1 MIDDSSLDHLQLLL
15 TGWWDRASVRT
26 LREAI
31 RGGRG
36 RSRSAAG
43 GWWKRANIRT
53 FWDQLQSSATAF
65 VRLVEESKQQ
75 NVLGPAP
82 IIFNSFCQVGG
93 TEHHSKLWE
102 TTDKACSG
110 LSTFWMMLCPTN
122 TSQHISE
129 LPIYLL
135 SIIVSQYI
143 VHPYSAGRMRGSD
156 GGQVCGGVQIMLGD
170 GFGISIR
177 SYLNK
182 IWR

>member
-1 MIDDSSLDHLQLLL
+1 MPERKRSFSTDVFPNLNMTVVAKKSRCW
-15 TGWWDRASVRT
+15 TGPRPVIKFGKEKYFVVVAISVGRQKSVRT
-26 LREAI
+26 TALSVVSQRYEWCSTFFNKI
-31 RGGRG
+31 FWRNFVII
-36 RSRSAAG
+36 AG
-43 GWWKRANIRT
+43 
-53 FWDQLQSSATAF
+53 FF
-65 VRLVEESKQQ
+65 
-75 NVLGPAP
+75 
-82 IIFNSFCQVGG
+82 
-93 TEHHSKLWE
+93 
-102 TTDKACSG
+102 SG